1 MRVEKSRVGSMGKKS
16 KGRTRWRKKRQMGN
30 CGKSR
35 NNEKK
40 SEMKVVTERKDGK
53 RENKKDRCKAERKA
67 ERN

>member
-1 MRVEKSRVGSMGKKS
+1 ME
-16 KGRTRWRKKRQMGN
+16 KKRG
-30 CGKSR
+30 R
-35 NNEKK
+35 WETAEKVETTREK

>member
-1 MRVEKSRVGSMGKKS
+1 
-16 KGRTRWRKKRQMGN
+16 MGN

-53 RENKKDRCKAERKA
+53 RANKKDRCKAERKA